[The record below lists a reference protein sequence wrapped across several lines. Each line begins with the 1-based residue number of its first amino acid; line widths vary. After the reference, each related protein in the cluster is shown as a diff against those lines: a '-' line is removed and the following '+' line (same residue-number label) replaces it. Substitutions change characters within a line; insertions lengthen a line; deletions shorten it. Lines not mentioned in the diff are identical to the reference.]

1 MSEQHQDV
9 AGSTTPAGGL
19 LDPTTRAVAGLA
31 LAVIGLMGQS
41 VVQVGVQVLLVG
53 AGGSGNPRTYF
64 VASAIGALLPLVLA
78 LWLAWA
84 PARGPVTGWSTYV
97 ARAAVVVALVGVA
110 GAALMLLG
118 GLLTDGLGG
127 GLIPM

>member
-1 MSEQHQDV
+1 MTEPRHDLTNE
-9 AGSTTPAGGL
+9 ATPGL

-31 LAVIGLMGQS
+31 LAVVGLMGQN

-64 VASAIGALLPLVLA
+64 VASAIGALLLPVAALA
-78 LWLAWA
+78 LTWA
-84 PARGPVTGWSTYV
+84 PARGAMTGWSTYV
-97 ARAAVVVALVGVA
+97 ARAAVVVAAVAVA
-110 GAALMLLG
+110 GAVLMALG

-127 GLIPM
+127 GLVPM